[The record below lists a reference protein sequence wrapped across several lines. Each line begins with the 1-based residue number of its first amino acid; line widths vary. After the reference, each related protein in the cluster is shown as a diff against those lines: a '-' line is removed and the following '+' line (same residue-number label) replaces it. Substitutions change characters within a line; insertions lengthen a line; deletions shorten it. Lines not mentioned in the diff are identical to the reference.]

1 MVTVFIRSVV
11 IGAFSL
17 SLLFGGDFE
26 EGMSAYNAGDYKKGQ
41 ILLMEAA
48 KQNNAGAQFTL
59 GAIYGNDIGVTQS
72 NIFAYA
78 LFGLASKNGNQRGK
92 EMQSRVVDWLTPN
105 EIKMAQSLVDNPAK
119 LWLLIDKTLK
129 IKETKK

>member
-1 MVTVFIRSVV
+1 MHIFWIILFFIT
-11 IGAFSL
+11 L
-17 SLLFGGDFE
+17 SFAGNFE
-26 EGMSAYNAGDYKKGQ
+26 EGMSAYNAGDYKKGE

-48 KQNNAGAQFTL
+48 KQNNATAQFTL
-59 GAIYGNDIGVTQS
+59 GAIYGNDIGVVQS

-105 EIKMAQSLVDNPAK
+105 DIKTAQSLVDNPKK
-119 LWLLIDKTLK
+119 LWVLMDKRQNLK
-129 IKETKK
+129 LK

>member
-1 MVTVFIRSVV
+1 MRIFWIILFFIT
-11 IGAFSL
+11 L
-17 SLLFGGDFE
+17 SFAGNFE

-41 ILLMEAA
+41 LLLMEAA

-59 GAIYGNDIGVTQS
+59 GAIYGNDIGVVQS

-105 EIKMAQSLVDNPAK
+105 DIKMAQSLVDNPKK
-119 LWLLIDKTLK
+119 LWVEIEK
-129 IKETKK
+129 IESKKKK

>member
-1 MVTVFIRSVV
+1 M
-11 IGAFSL
+11 AFS
-17 SLLFGGDFE
+17 FAGNFE

-41 ILLMEAA
+41 LLLMEAA

-59 GAIYGNDIGVTQS
+59 GAIYGNDIGVVQS

-92 EMQSRVVDWLTPN
+92 EMQSRVVDWLTLN
-105 EIKMAQSLVDNPAK
+105 DIKTAQSLVDNPKK
-119 LWLLIDKTLK
+119 LWVEIEK
-129 IKETKK
+129 IESKKKK